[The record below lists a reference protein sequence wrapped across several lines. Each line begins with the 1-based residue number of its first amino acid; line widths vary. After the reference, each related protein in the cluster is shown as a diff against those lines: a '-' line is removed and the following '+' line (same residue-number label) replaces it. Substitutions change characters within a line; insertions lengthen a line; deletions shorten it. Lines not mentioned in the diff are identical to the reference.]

1 MLAIDQIKKKQ
12 LSNLSA
18 ITVLTGSDIGQYQTL
33 KENFLKQIHFNP
45 TDLNYSYFDLS
56 NCDFNDVI
64 LDLESLS
71 FFGDDKIVI
80 IDQFLDITTERK
92 SFLDETALKHFEEY
106 LNNPLES
113 THLVIFAPGSLD
125 GKRRLVKLLKR
136 DAEIFEAKALSTQE
150 YDQYFKAYMTS
161 LDLNCDTK
169 TFEYLKEKSNAHYSD
184 TQKNIALLKSVLGK
198 GVFTKTDIDDII
210 PKTLQDN
217 IFDLSTYLLN
227 GHLDKV
233 NALVY
238 DLRLQKQ
245 DEIQFIAYLLSRFRL
260 MLQLRLVTEEVQ
272 VVSSIETELSHFTGL
287 KSNPYYVKRTL
298 AEARKYPISFIKK
311 VIELLIACD
320 YDIKTGK
327 YDKDYLF
334 DILILQIMSEQNK
347 ALKS

>member
-1 MLAIDQIKKKQ
+1 MLAIDQIKTKQ
-12 LSNLSA
+12 LSNLSS
-18 ITVLTGSDIGQYQTL
+18 ITVLTGSDVGQYQTL
-33 KENFLKQIHFNP
+33 KENFLKQIEFNP

-56 NCDFNDVI
+56 NCDFNDVM

-80 IDQFLDITTERK
+80 LDQFLDLTTERK
-92 SFLDETALKHFEEY
+92 SFLDETALKRFEDY
-106 LNNPLES
+106 LKNPLET

-125 GKRRLVKLLKR
+125 GKRRLVKVLKR
-136 DAEIFEAKALSTQE
+136 DAEIFEAKALSPQE
-150 YDQYFKAYMTS
+150 YDHYFTAYMSS
-161 LDLNCDTK
+161 LELYCDTE
-169 TFEYLKEKSNAHYSD
+169 TFLYLKEKSNTNYSD

-198 GVFTKTDIDDII
+198 GTFTKTDIDEIV

-217 IFDLSTYLLN
+217 IFDLSTYLLK
-227 GHLDKV
+227 GQVDKV
-233 NALVY
+233 NALIW

-260 MLQLRLVTEEVQ
+260 MLQLRLITEEVQ
-272 VVSSIETELSHFTGL
+272 VVSSIEAELSNFTGL
-287 KSNPYYVKRTL
+287 KANPYYVKRTL
-298 AEARKYPISFIKK
+298 ADARNYPISFIKK
-311 VIELLIACD
+311 VIELLISCD

-334 DILILQIMSEQNK
+334 DILILQIISERSK